1 MGSLRRLLDSHSEEE
16 KLAVWEKGQPVIGA
30 DPSVFRKDSCG
41 AWIQFSA
48 YNDTSSDTS
57 FGWEI
62 DHIISQDHGGQD
74 ILSNFRPLQWFN
86 NRSKGA
92 GRLKCPVTAEGDH
105 NILRGDR

>member
-1 MGSLRRLLDSHSEEE
+1 MGSLRKLLDSHSEEE

-30 DPSVFRKDSCG
+30 DPSEFRKDSCG

-62 DHIISQDHGGQD
+62 DHITSHDHGGQD

-86 NRSKGA
+86 NRNKGA
-92 GRLKCPVTAEGDH
+92 GRLKCPVTAEGDY